1 MTTAGVTELY
11 TRLQISWPTTYK
23 QNVSDE
29 WKRSAYKT
37 YFDSFREFTD
47 HEVLEALLKWTSENE
62 KAPSIKAL
70 INEAKWLR
78 LRKLGKKADPK
89 TTYQMEWIRD
99 DGTEVLIMHNGK
111 INFTWDEFLNV
122 PRNKDHLDPEEW
134 ERRYKIRRTSVLRKC
149 REARKNE
156 TTEAA
161 VL

>member
-1 MTTAGVTELY
+1 MTTEGVKELY
-11 TRLQISWPTTYK
+11 VRLQISWPTTYK

-37 YFDSFREFTD
+37 YFGSFREFTD
-47 HEVLEALLKWTSENE
+47 HEVLEALLKWTAENE

-78 LRKLGKKADPK
+78 LQKLGKKADPK

-111 INFTWDEFLNV
+111 INFTWEEFLNV
-122 PRNKDHLDPEEW
+122 PRNKNHLDPEEW
-134 ERRYKIRRTSVLRKC
+134 ERRYKLRRAAVLRKC
-149 REARKNE
+149 REAMLNAR
-156 TTEAA
+156 TENS